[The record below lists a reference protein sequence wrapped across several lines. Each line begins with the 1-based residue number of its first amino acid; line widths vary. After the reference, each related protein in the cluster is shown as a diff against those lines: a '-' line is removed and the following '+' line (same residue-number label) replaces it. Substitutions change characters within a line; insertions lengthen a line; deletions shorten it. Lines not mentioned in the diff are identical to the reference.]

1 MYAHHMQGTCNVT
14 IQMVA
19 CLYIRTYD
27 IVHIPMGGHV
37 YTLHVRI
44 CCHFSFLA
52 VPAHFV
58 MCDMLKGSV
67 ERIVRSS
74 FLLRLIDRLRLL
86 TLIVVH
92 KDISYAV
99 DTQVSVTNAYTI

>member
-1 MYAHHMQGTCNVT
+1 
-14 IQMVA
+14 
-19 CLYIRTYD
+19 
-27 IVHIPMGGHV
+27 
-37 YTLHVRI
+37 
-44 CCHFSFLA
+44 
-52 VPAHFV
+52 

-74 FLLRLIDRLRLL
+74 FLLRLIERLRLL

-92 KDISYAV
+92 KDVSYAV